1 MNKYEIMFIVKADIA
16 EEEVANVVKSFES
29 IITDMGGKILN
40 SKDLGQK
47 KLAYEIE
54 KQVRG
59 YYHLLNVECESKAV
73 KEFDRKALIDERILR
88 HLIIK
93 EEEYYYE

>member
-16 EEEVANVVKSFES
+16 EEEVANVVKFFES

-93 EEEYYYE
+93 EEE

>member
-1 MNKYEIMFIVKADIA
+1 MNKYEIMFIVRADIT
-16 EEEVANVVKSFES
+16 EDEVKNTVKSFEDLL
-29 IITDMGGKILN
+29 TNEGAKIVN

-47 KLAYEIE
+47 KLAYEIK

-73 KEFDRKALIDERILR
+73 KEFDRRALIDEKVIR

-93 EEEYYYE
+93 EEN